1 MSLFVTLLFVV
12 SSVILRVRW
21 QIGADRCLE
30 FPRWAEPLS
39 TGPLRNSPPL
49 PLPLLAR
56 AAVVM
61 ATEKGGWRAQV
72 SSPPLSQVDIRLQSD
87 VTLSSGV
94 DSLLSHPV
102 AGFEQSARRLEEPL

>member
-1 MSLFVTLLFVV
+1 MSLFVTLPFVV

-30 FPRWAEPLS
+30 FPRWAEPLGN
-39 TGPLRNSPPL
+39 GPLRNRPPL

-72 SSPPLSQVDIRLQSD
+72 SSPPLSQVDIGLQSD
-87 VTLSSGV
+87 VTPS
-94 DSLLSHPV
+94 
-102 AGFEQSARRLEEPL
+102 RCPLVSTRC